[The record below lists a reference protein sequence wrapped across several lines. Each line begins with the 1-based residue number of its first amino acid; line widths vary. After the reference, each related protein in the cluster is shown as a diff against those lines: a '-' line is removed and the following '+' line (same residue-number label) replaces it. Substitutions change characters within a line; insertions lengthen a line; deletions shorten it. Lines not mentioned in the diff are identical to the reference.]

1 MSLGMRYMPYMA
13 MIFVQC
19 VYAALA
25 LLSKAAMS
33 RGMSPFVFVVYRQF
47 LAFLALSPPA
57 FFFERKRSVP
67 LTFRLLCKIFLVS
80 FCGLTLSLNLYYIAI
95 GYTST
100 TFAAASTNLIPAIT
114 FTIVLLLR
122 ARITV
127 AHDLCNCFKVGKRET
142 CWGSRQGDGF
152 PDRGIGGTRVCL
164 CQGGDSSSSH
174 SQQWIKDSLIMFSAN
189 MLWSLWLILQGRLIK
204 EYPSKI
210 RLTALQCLFGSTQST
225 CWAIAMEKNPS
236 GVVVT
241 GVTYCIQVWVTEK
254 KGPVFTSV
262 FTPLALIITA
272 VSSAFLWKESLYW
285 GSVGGAILMVVGL
298 YLVLWGKSQEEDGE
312 EEDVPLPNT
321 KDGMIGGHPA
331 VASSV

>member
-13 MIFVQC
+13 MIFIQC

-33 RGMSPFVFVVYRQF
+33 RGMSPFVFVVYRQS

-57 FFFERKRSVP
+57 FFLERKGSVP

-80 FCGLTLSLNLYYIAI
+80 FCGLTLSLNLYCIAI
-95 GYTST
+95 GYTSA

-114 FTIVLLLR
+114 FTIALLLR
-122 ARITV
+122 LESVRHVGGA
-127 AHDLCNCFKVGKRET
+127 AKVM
-142 CWGSRQGDGF
+142 GSL
-152 PDRGIGGTRVCL
+152 IGVLGALVYAFVKGPSVSL
-164 CQGGDSSSSH
+164 VKSEGNQGGDSSSSH
-174 SQQWIKDSLIMFSAN
+174 SHQWIKGSLLMITAN

-210 RLTALQCLFGSTQST
+210 RLTALQCLFGSIQST

-236 GVVVT
+236 VWMLHWDIRLLSVIYCGVVVT
-241 GVTYCIQVWVTEK
+241 GVTYCLQVWVIEK

-298 YLVLWGKSQEEDGE
+298 YLVLWGKS
-312 EEDVPLPNT
+312 
-321 KDGMIGGHPA
+321 
-331 VASSV
+331 